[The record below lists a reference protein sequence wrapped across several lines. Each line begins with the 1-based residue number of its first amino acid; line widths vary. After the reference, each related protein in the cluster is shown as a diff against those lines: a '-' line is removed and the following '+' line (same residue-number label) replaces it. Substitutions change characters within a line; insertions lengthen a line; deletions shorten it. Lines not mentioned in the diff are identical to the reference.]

1 MTKQKTRSNLSVQ
14 YMTRIAILGAL
25 SAVLFPLEIP
35 IVAFYKLDFSTLPA
49 LLGAFSMGPL
59 PGLAILLIKDLS
71 RLAYS
76 SSMYVGELADFIMS
90 AAFILPASLIYRK
103 HKTRKTALVGMA
115 VGTLCMIVV
124 SVLVNWK
131 MMIPFYMTAFNMDM
145 EAIIGMAQKA
155 LPFVDTE
162 WKVLLYV
169 TAPFNLLKGF
179 VLSLLTF
186 VLYKRLSPLLH
197 SLKARTTQ
205 SRKRVKGQRPLRL
218 LIIGRN
224 ITMRTHSPNETRE
237 LAKRLAKELR
247 RGDMLLLWGDLG
259 AGKSEFTR
267 GLAQGLGVT
276 ATVTSPS
283 FTILNVYDDGR
294 IPLYHFDWYR
304 LNSVEELYE
313 MGMEEFLG
321 GDGVAVVEW
330 PSQCPEAIPETHLA
344 IRLTPVDETTRDVTI
359 TPMGGFREISLEEEQ

>member
-49 LLGAFSMGPL
+49 
-59 PGLAILLIKDLS
+59 LAILLIKDLS

-186 VLYKRLSPLLH
+186 VLYKRLSPMLH
-197 SLKARTTQ
+197 V
-205 SRKRVKGQRPLRL
+205 RK
-218 LIIGRN
+218 
-224 ITMRTHSPNETRE
+224 
-237 LAKRLAKELR
+237 
-247 RGDMLLLWGDLG
+247 
-259 AGKSEFTR
+259 
-267 GLAQGLGVT
+267 
-276 ATVTSPS
+276 
-283 FTILNVYDDGR
+283 
-294 IPLYHFDWYR
+294 
-304 LNSVEELYE
+304 
-313 MGMEEFLG
+313 
-321 GDGVAVVEW
+321 
-330 PSQCPEAIPETHLA
+330 
-344 IRLTPVDETTRDVTI
+344 
-359 TPMGGFREISLEEEQ
+359 

>member
-131 MMIPFYMTAFNMDM
+131 MMIPFYMDM

-155 LPFVDTE
+155 LPSVDTE

-197 SLKARTTQ
+197 V
-205 SRKRVKGQRPLRL
+205 RK
-218 LIIGRN
+218 
-224 ITMRTHSPNETRE
+224 
-237 LAKRLAKELR
+237 
-247 RGDMLLLWGDLG
+247 
-259 AGKSEFTR
+259 
-267 GLAQGLGVT
+267 
-276 ATVTSPS
+276 
-283 FTILNVYDDGR
+283 
-294 IPLYHFDWYR
+294 
-304 LNSVEELYE
+304 
-313 MGMEEFLG
+313 
-321 GDGVAVVEW
+321 
-330 PSQCPEAIPETHLA
+330 
-344 IRLTPVDETTRDVTI
+344 
-359 TPMGGFREISLEEEQ
+359 

>member
-25 SAVLFPLEIP
+25 STVLFPLEIP

-186 VLYKRLSPLLH
+186 VLYKRLSPMLH
-197 SLKARTTQ
+197 V
-205 SRKRVKGQRPLRL
+205 RK
-218 LIIGRN
+218 
-224 ITMRTHSPNETRE
+224 
-237 LAKRLAKELR
+237 
-247 RGDMLLLWGDLG
+247 
-259 AGKSEFTR
+259 
-267 GLAQGLGVT
+267 
-276 ATVTSPS
+276 
-283 FTILNVYDDGR
+283 
-294 IPLYHFDWYR
+294 
-304 LNSVEELYE
+304 
-313 MGMEEFLG
+313 
-321 GDGVAVVEW
+321 
-330 PSQCPEAIPETHLA
+330 
-344 IRLTPVDETTRDVTI
+344 
-359 TPMGGFREISLEEEQ
+359 

>member
-115 VGTLCMIVV
+115 VGTLGMIVV

-131 MMIPFYMTAFNMDM
+131 MMIPFYMTAFHMDM

-186 VLYKRLSPLLH
+186 VLYKRLSPMLH
-197 SLKARTTQ
+197 V
-205 SRKRVKGQRPLRL
+205 RK
-218 LIIGRN
+218 
-224 ITMRTHSPNETRE
+224 
-237 LAKRLAKELR
+237 
-247 RGDMLLLWGDLG
+247 
-259 AGKSEFTR
+259 
-267 GLAQGLGVT
+267 
-276 ATVTSPS
+276 
-283 FTILNVYDDGR
+283 
-294 IPLYHFDWYR
+294 
-304 LNSVEELYE
+304 
-313 MGMEEFLG
+313 
-321 GDGVAVVEW
+321 
-330 PSQCPEAIPETHLA
+330 
-344 IRLTPVDETTRDVTI
+344 
-359 TPMGGFREISLEEEQ
+359 

>member
-59 PGLAILLIKDLS
+59 PGLAILLIKDL
-71 RLAYS
+71 YS

-131 MMIPFYMTAFNMDM
+131 MMIPFYMTAFHMDM

-155 LPFVDTE
+155 LPSVDTE

-186 VLYKRLSPLLH
+186 VLYKRLSPMLH
-197 SLKARTTQ
+197 V
-205 SRKRVKGQRPLRL
+205 RK
-218 LIIGRN
+218 
-224 ITMRTHSPNETRE
+224 
-237 LAKRLAKELR
+237 
-247 RGDMLLLWGDLG
+247 
-259 AGKSEFTR
+259 
-267 GLAQGLGVT
+267 
-276 ATVTSPS
+276 
-283 FTILNVYDDGR
+283 
-294 IPLYHFDWYR
+294 
-304 LNSVEELYE
+304 
-313 MGMEEFLG
+313 
-321 GDGVAVVEW
+321 
-330 PSQCPEAIPETHLA
+330 
-344 IRLTPVDETTRDVTI
+344 
-359 TPMGGFREISLEEEQ
+359 

>member
-1 MTKQKTRSNLSVQ
+1 MTKQKPRSNLSVQ

-131 MMIPFYMTAFNMDM
+131 MDM

-186 VLYKRLSPLLH
+186 VLYKRLSPMLH
-197 SLKARTTQ
+197 V
-205 SRKRVKGQRPLRL
+205 RK
-218 LIIGRN
+218 
-224 ITMRTHSPNETRE
+224 
-237 LAKRLAKELR
+237 
-247 RGDMLLLWGDLG
+247 
-259 AGKSEFTR
+259 
-267 GLAQGLGVT
+267 
-276 ATVTSPS
+276 
-283 FTILNVYDDGR
+283 
-294 IPLYHFDWYR
+294 
-304 LNSVEELYE
+304 
-313 MGMEEFLG
+313 
-321 GDGVAVVEW
+321 
-330 PSQCPEAIPETHLA
+330 
-344 IRLTPVDETTRDVTI
+344 
-359 TPMGGFREISLEEEQ
+359 

>member
-1 MTKQKTRSNLSVQ
+1 MTKQKTRSNPSVR

-131 MMIPFYMTAFNMDM
+131 MMIPFYMTAFHMDM

-186 VLYKRLSPLLH
+186 VLYKRLSPMLH
-197 SLKARTTQ
+197 V
-205 SRKRVKGQRPLRL
+205 RK
-218 LIIGRN
+218 
-224 ITMRTHSPNETRE
+224 
-237 LAKRLAKELR
+237 
-247 RGDMLLLWGDLG
+247 
-259 AGKSEFTR
+259 
-267 GLAQGLGVT
+267 
-276 ATVTSPS
+276 
-283 FTILNVYDDGR
+283 
-294 IPLYHFDWYR
+294 
-304 LNSVEELYE
+304 
-313 MGMEEFLG
+313 
-321 GDGVAVVEW
+321 
-330 PSQCPEAIPETHLA
+330 
-344 IRLTPVDETTRDVTI
+344 
-359 TPMGGFREISLEEEQ
+359 

>member
-59 PGLAILLIKDLS
+59 PGLA
-71 RLAYS
+71 
-76 SSMYVGELADFIMS
+76 
-90 AAFILPASLIYRK
+90 AFILPASLIYRK

-131 MMIPFYMTAFNMDM
+131 MMIPFYMTAFHMDM

-186 VLYKRLSPLLH
+186 VLYKRLSPMLH
-197 SLKARTTQ
+197 V
-205 SRKRVKGQRPLRL
+205 RK
-218 LIIGRN
+218 
-224 ITMRTHSPNETRE
+224 
-237 LAKRLAKELR
+237 
-247 RGDMLLLWGDLG
+247 
-259 AGKSEFTR
+259 
-267 GLAQGLGVT
+267 
-276 ATVTSPS
+276 
-283 FTILNVYDDGR
+283 
-294 IPLYHFDWYR
+294 
-304 LNSVEELYE
+304 
-313 MGMEEFLG
+313 
-321 GDGVAVVEW
+321 
-330 PSQCPEAIPETHLA
+330 
-344 IRLTPVDETTRDVTI
+344 
-359 TPMGGFREISLEEEQ
+359 

>member
-1 MTKQKTRSNLSVQ
+1 MTRQKTRSNLSVQ
-14 YMTRIAILGAL
+14 HMTRIAILGAL

-131 MMIPFYMTAFNMDM
+131 MMIPFYMTAFHMDM

-186 VLYKRLSPLLH
+186 VLYKRLSPMLH
-197 SLKARTTQ
+197 V
-205 SRKRVKGQRPLRL
+205 RK
-218 LIIGRN
+218 
-224 ITMRTHSPNETRE
+224 
-237 LAKRLAKELR
+237 
-247 RGDMLLLWGDLG
+247 
-259 AGKSEFTR
+259 
-267 GLAQGLGVT
+267 
-276 ATVTSPS
+276 
-283 FTILNVYDDGR
+283 
-294 IPLYHFDWYR
+294 
-304 LNSVEELYE
+304 
-313 MGMEEFLG
+313 
-321 GDGVAVVEW
+321 
-330 PSQCPEAIPETHLA
+330 
-344 IRLTPVDETTRDVTI
+344 
-359 TPMGGFREISLEEEQ
+359 

>member
-14 YMTRIAILGAL
+14 YMMRIAILGAL

-131 MMIPFYMTAFNMDM
+131 MMIPFYMTAFHMDM

-186 VLYKRLSPLLH
+186 VLYKRLSPMLH
-197 SLKARTTQ
+197 V
-205 SRKRVKGQRPLRL
+205 RK
-218 LIIGRN
+218 
-224 ITMRTHSPNETRE
+224 
-237 LAKRLAKELR
+237 
-247 RGDMLLLWGDLG
+247 
-259 AGKSEFTR
+259 
-267 GLAQGLGVT
+267 
-276 ATVTSPS
+276 
-283 FTILNVYDDGR
+283 
-294 IPLYHFDWYR
+294 
-304 LNSVEELYE
+304 
-313 MGMEEFLG
+313 
-321 GDGVAVVEW
+321 
-330 PSQCPEAIPETHLA
+330 
-344 IRLTPVDETTRDVTI
+344 
-359 TPMGGFREISLEEEQ
+359 

>member
-71 RLAYS
+71 RLVYS

-103 HKTRKTALVGMA
+103 HKTRKTALVGMT

-131 MMIPFYMTAFNMDM
+131 MMIPFYMTAFHMDM

-186 VLYKRLSPLLH
+186 VLYKRLSPMLH
-197 SLKARTTQ
+197 V
-205 SRKRVKGQRPLRL
+205 RK
-218 LIIGRN
+218 
-224 ITMRTHSPNETRE
+224 
-237 LAKRLAKELR
+237 
-247 RGDMLLLWGDLG
+247 
-259 AGKSEFTR
+259 
-267 GLAQGLGVT
+267 
-276 ATVTSPS
+276 
-283 FTILNVYDDGR
+283 
-294 IPLYHFDWYR
+294 
-304 LNSVEELYE
+304 
-313 MGMEEFLG
+313 
-321 GDGVAVVEW
+321 
-330 PSQCPEAIPETHLA
+330 
-344 IRLTPVDETTRDVTI
+344 
-359 TPMGGFREISLEEEQ
+359 

>member
-131 MMIPFYMTAFNMDM
+131 MMIPFYMTAFHISAWRRRHCRSWIRN
-145 EAIIGMAQKA
+145 
-155 LPFVDTE
+155 
-162 WKVLLYV
+162 
-169 TAPFNLLKGF
+169 
-179 VLSLLTF
+179 
-186 VLYKRLSPLLH
+186 
-197 SLKARTTQ
+197 
-205 SRKRVKGQRPLRL
+205 
-218 LIIGRN
+218 GRCCC
-224 ITMRTHSPNETRE
+224 M
-237 LAKRLAKELR
+237 
-247 RGDMLLLWGDLG
+247 
-259 AGKSEFTR
+259 
-267 GLAQGLGVT
+267 
-276 ATVTSPS
+276 
-283 FTILNVYDDGR
+283 
-294 IPLYHFDWYR
+294 
-304 LNSVEELYE
+304 
-313 MGMEEFLG
+313 
-321 GDGVAVVEW
+321 
-330 PSQCPEAIPETHLA
+330 
-344 IRLTPVDETTRDVTI
+344 
-359 TPMGGFREISLEEEQ
+359 

>member
-25 SAVLFPLEIP
+25 SAVPLEIP

-131 MMIPFYMTAFNMDM
+131 MMIPFYMTAFHMDM

-186 VLYKRLSPLLH
+186 VLYKRLSPMLH
-197 SLKARTTQ
+197 V
-205 SRKRVKGQRPLRL
+205 RK
-218 LIIGRN
+218 
-224 ITMRTHSPNETRE
+224 
-237 LAKRLAKELR
+237 
-247 RGDMLLLWGDLG
+247 
-259 AGKSEFTR
+259 
-267 GLAQGLGVT
+267 
-276 ATVTSPS
+276 
-283 FTILNVYDDGR
+283 
-294 IPLYHFDWYR
+294 
-304 LNSVEELYE
+304 
-313 MGMEEFLG
+313 
-321 GDGVAVVEW
+321 
-330 PSQCPEAIPETHLA
+330 
-344 IRLTPVDETTRDVTI
+344 
-359 TPMGGFREISLEEEQ
+359 